1 MISPNSQKRPL
12 SAQHGHPYQ
21 KLSDA
26 SVNALAAS
34 GQTSPQPSSRPREY
48 EYEFPGDRGYM
59 KYRGVSSG
67 N

>member
-12 SAQHGHPYQ
+12 SAQHGHLYQ
-21 KLSDA
+21 KLSDE

-34 GQTSPQPSSRPREY
+34 GQTSPQVTSRPRDY
-48 EYEFPGDRGYM
+48 DYEFPGDRGYM
-59 KYRGVSSG
+59 KYRRSSDA